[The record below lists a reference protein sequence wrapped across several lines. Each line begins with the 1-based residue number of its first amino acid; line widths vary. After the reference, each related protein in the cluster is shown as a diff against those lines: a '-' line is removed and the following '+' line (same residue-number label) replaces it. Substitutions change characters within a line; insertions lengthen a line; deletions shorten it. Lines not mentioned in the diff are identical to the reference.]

1 MAIFNQDII
10 GIDMGTSA
18 TAVYVDG
25 LGVCLRE
32 PTRMLVSKE
41 DIRQVAAIGEEAN
54 RLIDRA
60 PEDIISMPPVRDGAV
75 TDIDLAALMM
85 LAMAE
90 KAAGRKKPMEK
101 GRLLVSAPTGLTH
114 VEHAALLSAAGLTGA
129 KRIAAVNSSVAAA
142 IGSGMDISGPQA
154 QLLVDLGGG
163 ATEIAVLSLSGVTA
177 SRCLRTAG
185 MHFDEA
191 IIRYMRSKKGLS
203 IGARTAEEIK
213 KTVGSALP
221 PPEGSTGDI
230 TRVRGRD
237 LKTGRPMEMSV
248 NAREISEALRESV
261 RVLVGAVQDVLI
273 HLPDEYAGDIKKS
286 GLRLT
291 GGCSLLSGL
300 SEALAEETGL
310 TVEISQ
316 TPQDDVANGLGV
328 IGRDDRLLRELIAA
342 GSAVE

>member
-10 GIDMGTSA
+10 GIDMGTSS
-18 TAVYVDG
+18 TAVYADG

-32 PTRMLVSKE
+32 PTQMLVSK
-41 DIRQVAAIGEEAN
+41 DDVRQVAAIGEDAN
-54 RLIDRA
+54 RLADRA
-60 PEDIISMPPVRDGAV
+60 PEGIIAVPPVRDGAI

-90 KAAGRKKPMEK
+90 KAAGRKKPTEK
-101 GRLLVSAPTGLTH
+101 GRLLVSASTGLTH
-114 VEHAALLSAAGLTGA
+114 VEHAALLSAARLTGA

-142 IGSGMDISGPQA
+142 IGAGMDISEAPA
-154 QLLVDLGGG
+154 ALLVDLGGG
-163 ATEIAVLSLSGVTA
+163 CTEIAVLSLSGVAA
-177 SRCLRTAG
+177 SRTMRSAG

-191 IIRYMRSKKGLS
+191 IARYMRVHKGLCV
-203 IGARTAEEIK
+203 GARTAEEIK

-248 NAREISEALRESV
+248 NAREIYEALRESV
-261 RVLVGAVQDVLI
+261 RVLVSAVQDVLI
-273 HLPDEYAGDIKKS
+273 SLPAEFAGDIKKT
-286 GLRLT
+286 GIRLT

-300 SEALAEETGL
+300 SEAIAEETDL
-310 TVEISQ
+310 SVEI
-316 TPQDDVANGLGV
+316 TAAPQDDVANGLGV
-328 IGRDDRLLRELIAA
+328 IGRDERLLRELIAA
-342 GSAVE
+342 GAAVE